1 MKTVLKK
8 IITSRVVILALINC
22 LLFLGCMRVIDQIT
36 EEKIDTDTQAE
47 FGPVAGNSRVPYT
60 HPPFPEPSLKKLVAE
75 LKAELGIQNG
85 DINVE
90 DADAASTLYNA
101 NYQFYTANLMGVGF
115 TSKDIDSWIK
125 YEVHAWIER
134 KKRVIANPELL
145 WTPGF
150 VLPPRGSSPNDSTG
164 YPLGK
169 LYDYRVEYGVDFP
182 VSEEQKKRIHAIRDE
197 ISTKQSAGTMTAEER
212 RQLRRKRQLINVEQA
227 DALTAAKLFL
237 QGVSSSIAGSIS
249 LELSR
254 EYAERAFRENP
265 DSVEALHIWV
275 LCQETVKQR
284 ETGYRRMLEEFPNS
298 AIAHQELALLLYYD
312 LSRPEEALIHIQKA
326 IQLDSRIPRY
336 NYLLA
341 ECYGRTGEYEK
352 ALAVYQGLPIIIE
365 AEILYL
371 SESFSEYIGKVYQL
385 RMQNKNGNTVTSE

>member
-60 HPPFPEPSLKKLVAE
+60 HPPFPEPSLEKLVAE

-115 TSKDIDSWIK
+115 TSKDIDAWIK

-134 KKRVIANPELL
+134 KKRVIANPDLL

-150 VLPPRGSSPNDSTG
+150 VLPPRGSPPNDSTG

-182 VSEEQKKRIHAIRDE
+182 VSEEQKKRYAIRDE

-212 RQLRRKRQLINVEQA
+212 RQLQRKRN
-227 DALTAAKLFL
+227 
-237 QGVSSSIAGSIS
+237 
-249 LELSR
+249 
-254 EYAERAFRENP
+254 
-265 DSVEALHIWV
+265 
-275 LCQETVKQR
+275 
-284 ETGYRRMLEEFPNS
+284 
-298 AIAHQELALLLYYD
+298 
-312 LSRPEEALIHIQKA
+312 
-326 IQLDSRIPRY
+326 
-336 NYLLA
+336 
-341 ECYGRTGEYEK
+341 
-352 ALAVYQGLPIIIE
+352 
-365 AEILYL
+365 
-371 SESFSEYIGKVYQL
+371 
-385 RMQNKNGNTVTSE
+385 